1 MYSRV
6 WKRGLLWLITQHH
19 TYSFLP
25 AALLFYQITPAKW
38 RSYTL
43 LIFSY
48 LFFWSFSEK
57 LIIYLIGTTFLT
69 HHICIWMD
77 TMDKRDKRKK
87 RVLQVRNFFAF
98 RNNFVSKVSK
108 FFLWK
113 CFEAGNG
120 ASYRLELSR
129 STDLFTNWNFFLYFP
144 GVCPMWSM
152 CTGERCRHSTI
163 SGICFCIFPFSHS
176 WSQDLL

>member
-1 MYSRV
+1 MAYHTTPY
-6 WKRGLLWLITQHH
+6 LLL
-19 TYSFLP
+19 FLP

-57 LIIYLIGTTFLT
+57 LIIYLIGTTFLYL
-69 HHICIWMD
+69 D
-77 TMDKRDKRKK
+77 GYDGQARQEKK
-87 RVLQVRNFFAF
+87 ESISVRNSFAF
-98 RNNFVSKVSK
+98 GNDFVSEVSK

-129 STDLFTNWNFFLYFP
+129 STDLFANWNFFLYTICNRIYGRCVLGKGKGRVQSGEDRIVSWILP
-144 GVCPMWSM
+144 GNRRRSDLQM
-152 CTGERCRHSTI
+152 GRCGRYVV
-163 SGICFCIFPFSHS
+163 
-176 WSQDLL
+176 

>member
-1 MYSRV
+1 MAYHTTPY
-6 WKRGLLWLITQHH
+6 LLL
-19 TYSFLP
+19 FLP

-87 RVLQVRNFFAF
+87 RVFQLGILLLLGTILCLKYR
-98 RNNFVSKVSK
+98 
-108 FFLWK
+108 
-113 CFEAGNG
+113 NG

-129 STDLFTNWNFFLYFP
+129 STDLFANWNFFLYTICNRIYGRCVLGKGKGRVQSGEDRIVSWILP
-144 GVCPMWSM
+144 GNRRRSDLQM
-152 CTGERCRHSTI
+152 GRCGRYVV
-163 SGICFCIFPFSHS
+163 
-176 WSQDLL
+176 

>member
-1 MYSRV
+1 MAYHTTPY
-6 WKRGLLWLITQHH
+6 LLL
-19 TYSFLP
+19 FLP

-87 RVLQVRNFFAF
+87 RVFQLGISFAF
-98 RNNFVSKVSK
+98 GNDFVSEVSK

-129 STDLFTNWNFFLYFP
+129 STDLFANWNFFLYTICNRIYGRCVLGKGKGRVQSGENRIVSWILP
-144 GVCPMWSM
+144 GNRRRSDLQM
-152 CTGERCRHSTI
+152 GRCGRYVV
-163 SGICFCIFPFSHS
+163 
-176 WSQDLL
+176 

>member
-1 MYSRV
+1 MAYHTTPY
-6 WKRGLLWLITQHH
+6 LLL
-19 TYSFLP
+19 FLP

-43 LIFSY
+43 LRFSY

-87 RVLQVRNFFAF
+87 RVLQLGIFLLLGTILCLKYRNFF
-98 RNNFVSKVSK
+98 
-108 FFLWK
+108 LEM
-113 CFEAGNG
+113 FEAGNG

-129 STDLFTNWNFFLYFP
+129 STDLFTNWNFFYTLSAIGYMADVYWGKVKAEYSLVKTALFLGFFP
-144 GVCPMWSM
+144 VIVEGPICRGKMWKI
-152 CTGERCRHSTI
+152 RV
-163 SGICFCIFPFSHS
+163 
-176 WSQDLL
+176 

>member
-1 MYSRV
+1 MAYHTTPY
-6 WKRGLLWLITQHH
+6 LLL
-19 TYSFLP
+19 FLP
-25 AALLFYQITPAKW
+25 AALLFYQITPARW

-87 RVLQVRNFFAF
+87 RVLQLGIFLLLGTILCLKYRNFFF
-98 RNNFVSKVSK
+98 GNVSK
-108 FFLWK
+108 LAMLLHIDW
-113 CFEAGNG
+113 
-120 ASYRLELSR
+120 SYR
-129 STDLFTNWNFFLYFP
+129 STDLPANWNFFLYTICNRIYDRCVL
-144 GVCPMWSM
+144 GKGKGRVQS
-152 CTGERCRHSTI
+152 GEDRIVSWILPDNRRGSDLQMGRCGRYVV
-163 SGICFCIFPFSHS
+163 
-176 WSQDLL
+176 

>member
-1 MYSRV
+1 MAYHTTPY
-6 WKRGLLWLITQHH
+6 LLL
-19 TYSFLP
+19 FLP

-77 TMDKRDKRKK
+77 TMDKSIS
-87 RVLQVRNFFAF
+87 VRNSFAF
-98 RNNFVSKVSK
+98 GNDFVSEVSK

-129 STDLFTNWNFFLYFP
+129 STDLFANWNFFLYTICNRIYGRCVLGKGKGRVQSGEDRIVSWILP
-144 GVCPMWSM
+144 GNRRRSDLQM
-152 CTGERCRHSTI
+152 GRCGRYVV
-163 SGICFCIFPFSHS
+163 
-176 WSQDLL
+176 